1 MSHFES
7 NPAGETRRVPPKG
20 PPSAQDVLL
29 QLFSTK
35 EAEKLADWLEKLP
48 SDKIESVFL
57 GVTII
62 IIGRMARKNV
72 RKALQI
78 LFNLDEKQAKKVQMG
93 ITSLSFLLHDNKRDF
108 DRFIASMEKAGKKV
122 KS

>member
-1 MSHFES
+1 
-7 NPAGETRRVPPKG
+7 VPPKG